1 MALAL
6 GMTVRELLSRVD
18 SRELAEWVAYNSID
32 PIGNFRSDLQSG
44 IVASTIA
51 NVNRGK
57 NTNPFSPQDFMP
69 VQETKSKVS
78 SEEEMMA
85 TMMRATQVFNR
96 DEK

>member
-1 MALAL
+1 
-6 GMTVRELLSRVD
+6 MTVRELLSRVD
-18 SRELAEWVAYNSID
+18 SRELAEWVAYNSLD

-44 IVASTIA
+44 IIASTIA

-78 SEEEMMA
+78 SEDEMMA
-85 TMMRATQVFNR
+85 TMMRATQIINR

>member
-1 MALAL
+1 
-6 GMTVRELLSRVD
+6 MTVRELLSRVD

-57 NTNPFSPQDFMP
+57 NTNPYSPQDFMP
-69 VQETKSKVS
+69 ILETKSKVS
-78 SEEEMMA
+78 SEEDMKA
-85 TMMRATQVFNR
+85 TMMRATQIINR